1 MFKEKDVDE
10 LEYCWDCS
18 GEGFEDLIFFDE
30 EVCGSLT
37 TTKRLWEVDKVFT
50 RFTTPK
56 RLWFECCESCELKD
70 CDKVDCSV
78 PY

>member
-1 MFKEKDVDE
+1 MFNDFEVVE
-10 LEYCWDCS
+10 LEDCWDCS
-18 GEGFEDLIFFDE
+18 GEGFEDLVFFDE

-37 TTKRLWEVDKVFT
+37 TTKRLWEVDKVF
-50 RFTTPK
+50 
-56 RLWFECCESCELKD
+56 ECCESCELKD